1 MGQKIKKSQIS
12 RKLCNFT
19 LNACAQWIAYVLMR
33 MCVNFQL
40 SITLNNYFT
49 VKSVHMIVFLFTAKS
64 DLENLQIIR
73 LFENGLELDTK
84 IFRTDSN

>member
-1 MGQKIKKSQIS
+1 MHI
-12 RKLCNFT
+12 
-19 LNACAQWIAYVLMR
+19 
-33 MCVNFQL
+33 CVNFQL

-49 VKSVHMIVFLFTAKS
+49 VKSVHMIVLLFTAKS

-84 IFRTDSN
+84 IFRIDSN